1 MLNRRIRLSAASQLA
16 NFGSLG
22 WVAGALVCFTVLP
35 LLYVLGY
42 GFSLSTDQWLSLWS
56 MRIPELLWNTIVLA
70 IVVAVF
76 SLVLGISTA
85 WIVARKEFVGRKA
98 AVWLLLLPLTIPT
111 YVFAH
116 IYTVMLEDDGWLGSI
131 WVGVFGS
138 DSIPPDISHVIG
150 VAFVLAIA
158 SFSYIFLLVRASLT
172 QSTQNLEEAARIQGA
187 SSLEVFFRV
196 NLRLMR
202 PAIAAG
208 LAVVVLH
215 VLSDFGAVS
224 MLRYQTFTLSIYNQ
238 MSGRMDYQAAAGLSF
253 VLILLSLSFLVLE
266 RFFRK
271 RQRFFASSQA
281 RMVKRKQA
289 TTKEQVYIWAWV
301 GLISLF
307 SFILPIS
314 WMLYFSWGSWLAG
327 FIDVDF
333 WRYSLN
339 SGLVAFVS
347 ATLVLVVAFPIAF
360 YNSRKH
366 STLSQTYLQTASLGF
381 ALPGPVLALGVLT
394 FVLAQMPIIYGTLIA
409 LLFAMVIRFLPLAVQ
424 AQDAALQ
431 QLTPSI
437 EEAGRLF
444 GAGPLENL
452 RRVVLPIIRGG
463 MATAWVLVFIDV
475 LKELPATLILRPTGF
490 DTLPIRIWIEA
501 SEETLELAAPAALML
516 VIGTIPAIWL
526 MRKSEKLE

>member
-1 MLNRRIRLSAASQLA
+1 MSHTARLSIFRMLA
-16 NFGSLG
+16 KFSSLG
-22 WVAGALVCFTVLP
+22 WVAGGLVCLTILP
-35 LLYVLGY
+35 LLHVLGY
-42 GFSLSTDQWLSLWS
+42 GFSLNAEQWSSLWTT
-56 MRIPELLWNTIVLA
+56 RIPELLWNTIVLA
-70 IVVAVF
+70 IIVAIF
-76 SLVLGISTA
+76 SLSLGISSA
-85 WIVARKEFVGRKA
+85 WIVARKEFVGRKV

-116 IYTVMLEDDGWLGSI
+116 IYTVMLEDDGWLGSLWI
-131 WVGVFGS
+131 KIFGFES
-138 DSIPPDISHVIG
+138 LPPDVSNVFG

-158 SFSYIFLLVRASLT
+158 SFSYIFLLVRASLA

-187 SSLEVFFRV
+187 TAFEVFYRV
-196 NLRLMR
+196 NLGLMR

-271 RQRFFASSQA
+271 RQRFFVSSQA
-281 RMVKRKQA
+281 RKVQRQQA
-289 TTKEQVYIWAWV
+289 SFKEQSLIWLWI
-301 GLISLF
+301 GLITVF
-307 SFILPIS
+307 SFILPVC
-314 WMLYFSWGSWLAG
+314 WMVYFSWESWLAG
-327 FIDVDF
+327 FIDADF
-333 WRYSLN
+333 WRYSFN

-347 ATLVLVVAFPIAF
+347 ASLVLIIAFPIAF
-360 YNSRKH
+360 YHSRKH
-366 STLSQTYLQTASLGF
+366 SRLSQIYIQTSSLGF

-394 FVLAQMPIIYGTLIA
+394 LLLAQLPIIYGTIA
-409 LLFAMVIRFLPLAVQ
+409 ALFFAMIIRFLPLAVQ

-444 GAGPLENL
+444 GAGQFENL

-490 DTLPIRIWIEA
+490 DTLPVRIWIEA

-516 VIGTIPAIWL
+516 VLGTIPAIWL
-526 MRKSEKLE
+526 MRKSEK